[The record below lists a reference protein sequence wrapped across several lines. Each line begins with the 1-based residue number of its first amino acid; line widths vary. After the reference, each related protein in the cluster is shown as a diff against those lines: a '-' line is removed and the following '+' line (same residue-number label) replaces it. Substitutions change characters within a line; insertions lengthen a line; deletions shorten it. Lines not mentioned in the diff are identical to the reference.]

1 MSETGSS
8 QQPLSGQVALIT
20 GASRGIGLAIARS
33 LADQGADVVIT
44 ARQQE
49 GLDEALSSLPDSAVG
64 VAGKADSAEHQNEVL
79 GIIAE
84 RFGRLDMLINNA
96 GINPVYGPLE
106 ELSIDAG
113 RKMFDVNVLAGLSW
127 VQQALAAE
135 ALDLRGHRGRVVFLS
150 SVTSEIPSANIGFY
164 GITKAAVSHLTRTLA
179 VELGPEIRVNAVSP
193 AVVKTD
199 FARALYEGREEQVAA
214 DYPLRR
220 LGTPED
226 VGRAVAF
233 LVGDGADWITGH
245 VLTTDGGLVTAGGTA

>member
-20 GASRGIGLAIARS
+20 GASRGIGLAIAQS

-44 ARQQE
+44 ARKQE

-64 VAGKADSAEHQNEVL
+64 VAGKADSVEHQNEVL
-79 GIIAE
+79 GMIAE

-127 VQQALAAE
+127 VQQALAFE

-150 SVTSEIPSANIGFY
+150 SVTSEIPSENIGFY

-214 DYPLRR
+214 EYPLRR

-233 LVGDGADWITGH
+233 LVGDGAAWITGH
-245 VLTTDGGLVTAGGTA
+245 VLTTDGGLVTAGGAA